1 MDTQVSQLTRLTQCA
16 HEYFQDHVGA
26 PFEALVAP
34 IDPAMPAGRP
44 VRGSSVYSA
53 IEKARRQDDASVPMG
68 AWEHDMKRADWD
80 KVSAMATDVLRHKS
94 KDLQLTAWL
103 LEAQI
108 NKNGF
113 MAIAPCLL
121 LMQTLCE
128 RYWDGVYP
136 EAEDGDLEYRA
147 NVFRWVNEKLLATL
161 RLVPI
166 TATERD
172 RDYCLADL
180 EQARRNEQLR
190 EQLRSYSG
198 GRDADALEGATI
210 AQLMAAMTGTP
221 TGAYSCLY
229 EALANALAA
238 IDLLCATIDS
248 RFGHGGQGL
257 GKLMELL
264 EQVLFLVE
272 AELRKRGV
280 HAGSVENEEPA
291 SFDAAQA
298 QEEHAVPNESGRATE
313 PGQDADVAHA
323 AGAIRSRADAYAR
336 LAEAVDFL
344 RRVEPHSPSPYLVQ
358 RAIEWGRMNTAD
370 LYEELFLKLGG
381 QLNIFEML
389 GLQAVPVKGE

>member
-26 PFEALVAP
+26 SFEALVAP

-53 IEKARRQDDASVPMG
+53 IEKARRQDDTSVPMG

-80 KVSAMATDVLRHKS
+80 KVSAMAADVLRHKS

-103 LEAQI
+103 LEARI

-113 MAIAPCLL
+113 VAIAPCLL

-128 RYWDGVYP
+128 RYWDGLYP

-166 TATERD
+166 TAAERD

-190 EQLRSYSG
+190 DQLRSHSN

-210 AQLMAAMTGTP
+210 AQLTAAMTGTP
-221 TGAYSCLY
+221 TDAYLRLY
-229 EALANALAA
+229 DALADALGA
-238 IDLLCATIDS
+238 IDLLSFTIDS

-264 EQVLFLVE
+264 EQVLSVVE
-272 AELRKRGV
+272 AELHKRGV
-280 HAGSVENEEPA
+280 YAQSTAPDAAAEEPEPAVFA
-291 SFDAAQA
+291 STADRPA
-298 QEEHAVPNESGRATE
+298 ELSPGESDTC
-313 PGQDADVAHA
+313 H
-323 AGAIRSRADAYAR
+323 GAIRNRADAYAR
-336 LAEAVDFL
+336 MAEAADFL
-344 RRVEPHSPSPYLVQ
+344 RRVEPHSPAPYLVQ

-389 GLQAVPVKGE
+389 GLQAAPFKGERE